1 MQNRTKD
8 DFPTDDRHFVTALAR
23 GLEVLRCFN
32 ARDRALTNGELSAR
46 TGFPKSTV
54 SRLTR
59 TLTRLDYLKHDGE
72 AGAYRIGAAVLALGY
87 ASLANMR
94 IRDLARPLMQDLAD
108 YSNGIVSLATRER
121 LAMMYLDYCRPRS
134 TVTLSVHSGLQVA
147 MATTS
152 IGRAFLAALPDA
164 ERLYLMNQLKAR
176 DPARWP
182 PLALGVE
189 RAVAEY
195 RTHGFCTSLGEW
207 KKDVNAVAVPLLS
220 PALDDVVVFS
230 CSGPRHSISERQLTD
245 DLGPRLGYL
254 VRHLETTLTATVTS
268 DASAVD
274 ETDRE

>member
-1 MQNRTKD
+1 MQNSSKD
-8 DFPTDDRHFVTALAR
+8 NFPSDDRHFVTALAR

-32 ARDRALTNGELSAR
+32 ARDRALTNGELAAR
-46 TGFPKSTV
+46 TGYPKSTV

-59 TLTRLDYLKHDGE
+59 TLTLLDYLKHDLELGC
-72 AGAYRIGAAVLALGY
+72 YRVGPAVLALGY
-87 ASLANMR
+87 ASMANMR

-108 YSNGIVSLATRER
+108 YSNGIVALATRER

-152 IGRAFLAALPDA
+152 IGRAFLAALPEA
-164 ERLYLMNQLKAR
+164 ERDYLMSQLKAR

-182 PLALGVE
+182 LLAAGIE

-195 RTHGFCTSLGEW
+195 RSHGFCTSLGEW
-207 KKDVNAVAVPLLS
+207 KKDVNAVAVPLVN

-230 CSGPRHSISERQLTD
+230 CSGPRHAISDHQLTE

-254 VRHLETTLTATVTS
+254 VRHLAISL
-268 DASAVD
+268 ASPAVA
-274 ETDRE
+274 EASSGEGGGE